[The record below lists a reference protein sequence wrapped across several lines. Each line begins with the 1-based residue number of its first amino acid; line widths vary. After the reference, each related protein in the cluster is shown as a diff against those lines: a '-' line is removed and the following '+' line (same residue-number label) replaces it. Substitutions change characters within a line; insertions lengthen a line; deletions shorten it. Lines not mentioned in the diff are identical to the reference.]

1 MPLKDLKD
9 EGHGEKREFHAGP
22 VVRTWCFYCHGPG
35 STPSQGAKIPQTSNV
50 AKKKKKNERE
60 DGQVAND
67 CNRARCSSREMC
79 KGGAPNLA
87 VKMRSF

>member
-9 EGHGEKREFHAGP
+9 EGHGENREFHAGP
-22 VVRTWCFYCHGPG
+22 VVRTWYFYCRGPG

-50 AKKKKKNERE
+50 AKKIIIINERE

-67 CNRARCSSREMC
+67 CSGARCSSREMC

-87 VKMRSF
+87 VMM

>member
-50 AKKKKKNERE
+50 AKKKKKMR
-60 DGQVAND
+60 G
-67 CNRARCSSREMC
+67 
-79 KGGAPNLA
+79 
-87 VKMRSF
+87 KMDKLPMIAIEQGVLVEKCAKVGHLT